1 MNSNSTLNA
10 ASTIDG
16 VIVRLDEIIEWSL
29 ENRSRLGYFPAL
41 YRKVT
46 VAVKEKI
53 EDGNFFDDDERMARL
68 DVIFANRYLD
78 AFDRYRRGEKPT
90 RSWGYAFRVADQW
103 WPIVLQHLLL
113 GMNAH
118 INLDLGI
125 AAAQTVQASQLYDL
139 QDDFNRINQVLAD
152 LVGEVQGELAQIW
165 RTLRFFNRY
174 LGDVQNAV
182 INFSM
187 NKARDEAWSVAKRL
201 APLQK
206 GERERA
212 IQQLDSDVVDI
223 ARIVRR
229 PGILLGLI
237 TKLVRVGEIG
247 WVKTKIEIL
256 K

>member
-1 MNSNSTLNA
+1 MTANISSGTPT
-10 ASTIDG
+10 TIKD
-16 VIVRLDEIIEWSL
+16 VIARLDEIIEWSL
-29 ENRSRLGYFPAL
+29 QNKSRLGYFPAL

-46 VAVKEKI
+46 VAVQEKI
-53 EDGNFFDDDERMARL
+53 DKGDFFDDDERMERL

-78 AFDRYRRGEKPT
+78 AFDRYRQGAPT
-90 RSWGYAFRVADQW
+90 TRAWHYAFRVTDQW

-125 AAAQTVQASQLYDL
+125 AAAQTVETSHLHDL
-139 QDDFNRINQVLAD
+139 HDDFNRINQVLAD

-174 LGDVQNAV
+174 LGDVQDAV

-187 NKARDEAWSVAKRL
+187 NKARDEAWSVATRL
-201 APLQK
+201 AELHE
-206 GERERA
+206 GSRERA
-212 IQQLDSDVVDI
+212 IQQLDSNVVDV
-223 ARIVRR
+223 ARIVRH
-229 PGILLGLI
+229 PGMLLGLV

>member
-1 MNSNSTLNA
+1 MIQNLCPTTL
-10 ASTIDG
+10 SQTKPRTIDG
-16 VIVRLDEIIEWSL
+16 VIERLDEIIEWSL
-29 ENRSRLGYFPAL
+29 ENKSRLGYFPAL

-53 EDGNFFDDDERMARL
+53 EAGNFFDDDERMERL

-78 AFDRYRRGEKPT
+78 AFDRHRKGLPT
-90 RSWGYAFRVADQW
+90 THSWNYSFGVADQW

-125 AAAQTVQASQLYDL
+125 AAAQTVKASQLHEL
-139 QDDFNRINQVLAD
+139 HDDFNRINKVLAD

-174 LGDVQNAV
+174 LGDVQNAL

-187 NKARDEAWSVAKRL
+187 DKARDEAWVCCYSSGGA
-201 APLQK
+201 
-206 GERERA
+206 
-212 IQQLDSDVVDI
+212 
-223 ARIVRR
+223 
-229 PGILLGLI
+229 
-237 TKLVRVGEIG
+237 
-247 WVKTKIEIL
+247 
-256 K
+256 